1 MKRSGKNMGIIMF
14 RACVVL
20 LLMASSF
27 GAVAADAAPANDLV
41 KIGVLANRGPERC
54 LEKWSPTSDYLTNAI
69 PGQTFVIVPVDFKQ
83 IHTVVQKGEVDLILA
98 NPSFYVKLEILYGA
112 GRIATLKNR
121 LGDKIF
127 TKFGSVVFCRKE
139 RGDIDQY
146 RDLKGKAVMA
156 VEETSLGGWRAAWR
170 EFKAAGIDPFKDFAA
185 LIFGGTHDAVV
196 YAVRDAKVDVGIV
209 RTDLLERMAQEGLI
223 KLDDFKVVHQHGGG
237 KVHLPFLHSTREY
250 PEWPMAKVKH
260 TTDSLAER
268 VAVVLLQMPTDA
280 PAALAAG
287 CAGWTIPLNYQP
299 VHECLK
305 ELKIGPYKDFGKIT
319 FGAVVEKYR
328 LLILIDLAALI
339 VLAWLLSARIKINRR
354 LKTAHTALRLEVDE
368 RRRSQERISHLNAV
382 LRSIRNINLLMITQ
396 KDRDQLIKSVCENLV
411 QNWGYHNAWIALF
424 DGSKKFVTAAAA
436 NVGKEFSRLPEIFE
450 RGDLIYC
457 CRQALAQPGILALTD
472 PAQVCDDCPLKQGYA
487 GREAMAIRLEYE
499 DNIYGV
505 IAVSVPLAMSGDP
518 EEQSLFKEVA
528 GDIAYALHAIESRAQ
543 KEAFETMF
551 LQSQK
556 MEAVG
561 TLAVGVAHD
570 FNNLLTT
577 IIGNAELVSMDLA
590 KNNPSYERLNEIIK
604 AGSSAAS
611 LTRQLLAFSRK
622 QIVQPVVLDL
632 NTVTANMDRM
642 LQRTIGEDVPLQT
655 LLDQDLGVVSADPG
669 QMEQVIVNLA
679 VNAKDAMPQGGKLI
693 LETANVDL
701 AENYFENHGVESVP
715 GPYVM
720 LAVSDT
726 GSGMDKETRARIF
739 EPFFTTKDKGKGT
752 GLGLSTVYG
761 IVKQSK
767 GYVWAYS
774 EPGCGTTFKVYLPRV
789 EGDAVLLQEE
799 KAPKVKLMGSEM
811 VLIVEDDAALCKLI
825 RNVLFSRG
833 YHVLEAK
840 NGQEA
845 LRIAEAHKGPI
856 HLMISDVVM
865 PRMSG
870 RELAQRLHP
879 LRPEMK
885 VIYMSG
891 YTDNAI
897 VRHGVLDPQ
906 LVFMQ
911 KPFTP
916 QALARKVREVLD
928 Q

>member
-1 MKRSGKNMGIIMF
+1 MF
-14 RACVVL
+14 RAL
-20 LLMASSF
+20 ITILLMVSLFVGIS
-27 GAVAADAAPANDLV
+27 ADAAPANGLL

-54 LEKWSPTSDYLTNAI
+54 LTEWSPTAKYLSDAI
-69 PGQTFVIVPVDFKQ
+69 AGKTFVIVPIDFEHIYSVVEKKEVDF
-83 IHTVVQKGEVDLILA
+83 ILA

-112 GRIATLKNR
+112 GRIATLKNMV
-121 LGDKIF
+121 GDKVF
-127 TKFGSVVFCRKE
+127 TRFGSVVFCKKE

-170 EFKAAGIDPFKDFAA
+170 EFMAAGIDPFKDFGS
-185 LIFGGTHDAVV
+185 LTFGGTHDAVV
-196 YAVRDAKVDVGIV
+196 YAVRDGKADAGTV
-209 RTDLLERMAQEGLI
+209 RTGMLERMAQEGLI
-223 KLDDFKVVHQHGGG
+223 KLHDFKVLHEHGGA
-237 KVHLPFLHSTREY
+237 KVHPASLHSTREY
-250 PEWPMAKVKH
+250 PEWPLAKLKH
-260 TTDSLAER
+260 TADALAEA
-268 VAVVLLQMPTDA
+268 VAVALLQMPAGA
-280 PAALAAG
+280 PAALASKS
-287 CAGWTIPLNYQP
+287 AGWTIPLNYQP

-339 VLAWLLSARIKINRR
+339 VLAWFLSNRLKLNR
-354 LKTAHTALRLEVDE
+354 KLKTAHTTLRLEVDE
-368 RRRSQERISHLNAV
+368 RKLSEEKIRHLNAV
-382 LRSIRNINLLMITQ
+382 LRSIRNINLLIITQ
-396 KDRDQLIKSVCENLV
+396 NDRDKLLKSVCDNFVAER
-411 QNWGYHNAWIALF
+411 GYQNAWIALF
-424 DGSKKFVTAAAA
+424 DESKKFVAAAA
-436 NVGKEFSRLPEIFE
+436 SNVGEEFSRLPEMFE
-450 RGDLIYC
+450 RGELIYC
-457 CRQALAQPGILALTD
+457 CRKALARPGVLALTD

-518 EEQSLFKEVA
+518 EEQSLFTEVA
-528 GDIAYALHAIESRAQ
+528 GDIAYALHAMESRAQ

-561 TLAVGVAHD
+561 TLAGGVAHD

-577 IIGNAELVSMDLA
+577 IIGNADLVLMELD
-590 KNNPSYERLNEIIK
+590 KNNPSYESLNEIVK
-604 AGSSAAS
+604 AGNSAAS

-622 QIVQPVVLDL
+622 QIVQPVVLNL
-632 NTVTANMDRM
+632 NTVTANMDKM
-642 LQRTIGEDVPLQT
+642 LQRTIGEDVALQT
-655 LLDQDLGVVSADPG
+655 LLGPELGVVSADPG
-669 QMEQVIVNLA
+669 QIEQVIMNLA
-679 VNAKDAMPQGGKLI
+679 VNAKDAMPQGGKLT
-693 LETANVDL
+693 LETANVNLD
-701 AENYFENHGVESVP
+701 ENYFENHAVKSLP

-726 GSGMDKETRARIF
+726 GGGMDKATRARIF
-739 EPFFTTKDKGKGT
+739 EPFFTTKDKGRGT
-752 GLGLSTVYG
+752 GLGLATVYG
-761 IVKQSK
+761 IVKQSN
-767 GYVWAYS
+767 GHIWAYS

-789 EGDAVLLQEE
+789 QGDAALLPEE
-799 KAPKVKLMGSEM
+799 KAPKVKLTGSET
-811 VLIVEDDAALCKLI
+811 VLVAEDDAALCKLI